1 MASGGFS
8 VRRREATATTDP
20 EPTTNHDPRTTDRR
34 GAVVVLIA
42 ILYLGAHLPSLA
54 PSLEDIDS
62 INFALGLRHFDPALH
77 QPHPPGYPV
86 YMLLGRISLSI
97 VERVTSATG
106 VAAEARSLAI
116 WSAIGGAGC
125 IIAAWFLFSAVAARQ
140 LPTTNSQLPR
150 TSRAGDT
157 SVLGVGS
164 WRLGVAEWATLLL
177 AAVPDFWMTG
187 LRPMS
192 DMPGLALAVAAQ
204 ALLLQRA
211 PEERRGRSWPAEA
224 AERRGPWRSASAVT
238 AGALLAGIATGIR
251 VQSAVLTLPLLAFVM
266 VERRH
271 YVKPLLAFAAG
282 CLAWGIPLL
291 IASGG
296 VRPYI
301 AALNMQAAQDFSWV
315 DMLWSNPTPRHIA
328 VGLYQA
334 LVLPWASI
342 PLAVAVGVAAAIG
355 VLVSLLREPRV
366 LHVLAVA
373 FVPYFIFHLL
383 FQQLD
388 TTRYALPIVVPV
400 AWLAAR
406 SFALAGRLGPTV
418 AAPFV
423 AAALIVAV
431 PGGVAYGRDS
441 HPAFRAIADAVQ
453 RARVQ
458 PPAAVYSHYAIRR
471 PLQAAD
477 TGALHVVEP
486 PTQYEWLGPVN
497 YWRSGGADPIWF
509 FADARRTDLA
519 LIDPHSRSDVVRY
532 RWSVEQRGELS
543 GTRPL
548 GVDWY
553 RLGVPGWFAGQ
564 GWSLTPEIG
573 GLTQSTSMGPD
584 RRPIEAWVR
593 RRPGRF
599 HVVVGARHLGDAAA
613 ADAEMA
619 LALDGHPIDRWP
631 VTRAARNALRFVD
644 LPDGIPGA
652 GPFAALTIVSRSVDP
667 KRPAPVA
674 VRQFDIQ
681 PSAQLISA
689 FAEGW
694 HEAETSVESSLTWRW
709 TSERSVLRMN
719 GPAQPVT
726 LEIRG
731 ESPLRYFDRPPT
743 VKITAGD
750 VTLARFQPDTDFEW
764 RVTVPAD
771 AMLNSG
777 GAIAIEID
785 RVYLPGKVEGTA
797 DDRHL
802 GLRIFDLRVNGVD
815 P

>member
-1 MASGGFS
+1 VVSGLGFS
-8 VRRREATATTDP
+8 VRRHEGSAASDQTKTTDD
-20 EPTTNHDPRTTDRR
+20 EPTTNHQLLTTNRN
-34 GAVVVLIA
+34 GAVVVFIA
-42 ILYLGAHLPSLA
+42 LLYLTAHLPFLA

-62 INFALGLRHFDPALH
+62 INFALGLRHFDPSLH

-86 YMLLGRISLSI
+86 YMLLGHISLPI
-97 VERVTSATG
+97 VERVMSSTG
-106 VAAEARSLAI
+106 VAAEARALAI
-116 WSAIGGAGC
+116 WSAIGGAAC
-125 IIAAWFLFSAVAARQ
+125 IIAAWFVFTALRARFPASRPGRSLESVAG
-140 LPTTNSQLPR
+140 
-150 TSRAGDT
+150 SRK
-157 SVLGVGS
+157 SVAL
-164 WRLGVAEWATLLL
+164 WATLLL
-177 AAVPDFWMTG
+177 AAAPDFWMTG

-192 DMPGLALAVAAQ
+192 DMPGLALAVGAQ
-204 ALLLQRA
+204 ALLLMGCR
-211 PEERRGRSWPAEA
+211 PD
-224 AERRGPWRSASAVT
+224 ERRGPLGSVSATT

-251 VQSAVLTLPLLAFVM
+251 VQSAVLTLPLLALVM
-266 VERRH
+266 VEQRRF
-271 YVKPLLAFAAG
+271 VKPVLAFATG

-291 IASGG
+291 VASGG
-296 VRPYI
+296 LRAYL
-301 AALNMQAAQDFSWV
+301 AALNTQAVQDFSWV

-328 VGLYQA
+328 IGLYQA

-355 VLVSLLREPRV
+355 LLISLLREPRV
-366 LHVLAVA
+366 LFVLAVA
-373 FVPYFIFHLL
+373 FVPYFLFHLF

-400 AWLAAR
+400 VWLAAR
-406 SFALAGRLGPTV
+406 SFALAERFAAVV
-418 AAPFV
+418 AVPFI

-431 PGGVAYGRDS
+431 PGGVAYGGQP

-453 RARVQ
+453 RGRAQ
-458 PPAAVYSHYAIRR
+458 PPAAVYSHYAVRR

-477 TGALHVVEP
+477 RGSLRVVEP

-497 YWRSGGADPIWF
+497 YWRGGGADPIWF

-519 LIDPHSRSDVVRY
+519 LIDPHSRNDVVRY

-573 GLTQSTSMGPD
+573 GLTQATSMGPD
-584 RRPIEAWVR
+584 HRPIEAWVR
-593 RRPGRF
+593 RRPGPF
-599 HVVVGARHLGDAAA
+599 HVVVGVRNLGEADE
-613 ADAEMA
+613 ADAEMT
-619 LALDGHPIDRWP
+619 LAVDGHAIDRWP
-631 VTRAARNALRFVD
+631 VTRAARNSLRFVD
-644 LPDGIPGA
+644 LPDGVPGG
-652 GPFAALTIVSRSVDP
+652 GPLAALTIASRSVDP
-667 KRPAPVA
+667 KRDAPVA
-674 VRQFDIQ
+674 VRQFDVQ
-681 PSAQLISA
+681 PSSVPISA

-694 HEAETSVESSLTWRW
+694 HEPEYSVETGRMWRW
-709 TSERSVLRMN
+709 TSERSVIRIQ

-726 LEIRG
+726 LEIDG
-731 ESPLRYFDRPPT
+731 ESPLRYFDRPPA

-771 AMLNSG
+771 AMLKSG
-777 GAIAIEID
+777 GAVAIEID
-785 RVYLPGKVEGTA
+785 RVYLPGKVEGTD

-802 GLRIFDLRVNGVD
+802 GLRIFDLRVNSVD

>member
-1 MASGGFS
+1 MVSGGF
-8 VRRREATATTDP
+8 
-20 EPTTNHDPRTTDRR
+20 TNRR
-34 GAVVVLIA
+34 GAAVFPIA
-42 ILYLGAHLPSLA
+42 LLYLAAHLPFLA

-86 YMLLGRISLSI
+86 YMLLGHISLPI
-97 VERVTSATG
+97 VERVTSAVG
-106 VAAEARSLAI
+106 AAAEARALAI
-116 WSAIGGAGC
+116 WSAIAGAGC
-125 IIAAWFLFSAVAARQ
+125 IIAAWLLFSGLGARR
-140 LPTTNSQLPR
+140 LPTTNSQVP
-150 TSRAGDT
+150 TTHS
-157 SVLGVGS
+157 GVGR
-164 WRLGVAEWATLLL
+164 WRLGIAEWAALLL
-177 AAVPDFWMTG
+177 AVAPEFWMTG

-204 ALLLQRA
+204 ALLL
-211 PEERRGRSWPAEA
+211 
-224 AERRGPWRSASAVT
+224 RGPFGSASAIT

-251 VQSAVLTLPLLAFVM
+251 VQSAVLTLPLLIFVM
-266 VERRH
+266 LEQRRF
-271 YVKPLLAFAAG
+271 VKPLLALAIG
-282 CLAWGIPLL
+282 CLAWGIPLI

-296 VRPYI
+296 VAAYL
-301 AALNMQAAQDFSWV
+301 AALNTQAVQDFSWV
-315 DMLWSNPTPRHIA
+315 DMLWSNPTPRHVAI
-328 VGLYQA
+328 GLYQA

-342 PLAVAVGVAAAIG
+342 PLAVAVGVAAAVG
-355 VLVSLLREPRV
+355 VLVTLLREPRV
-366 LHVLAVA
+366 LLVVAVA
-373 FVPYFIFHLL
+373 FAPYFIFHLL

-388 TTRYALPIVVPV
+388 TTRYALPIVVPI

-406 SFALAGRLGPTV
+406 SFALGGRFASMV
-418 AAPFV
+418 AVPFV
-423 AAALIVAV
+423 AAALIVAL
-431 PGGVAYGRDS
+431 PGGVAYGREP

-453 RARVQ
+453 RGRVQ
-458 PPAAVYSHYAIRR
+458 PPAAVYSHYAVRR
-471 PLQAAD
+471 ALQAAD
-477 TGALHVVEP
+477 TGSLRVVEP
-486 PTQYEWLGPVN
+486 RTQYEWLGPVN
-497 YWRSGGADPIWF
+497 YWRGGGADQIWF

-543 GTRPL
+543 GVRPL

-553 RLGVPGWFAGQ
+553 RLSVPGWFAGQ

-573 GLTQSTSMGPD
+573 GLTQSTAMGPSH
-584 RRPIEAWVR
+584 RPIEAWVR
-593 RRPGRF
+593 RRPGPF
-599 HVVVGARHLGDAAA
+599 HAVVAVRNLGEADD
-613 ADAEMA
+613 ADAEVT
-619 LALDGHPIDRWP
+619 LAVDGRPIDRWP
-631 VTRAARNALRFVD
+631 VTRAARNSFRFVD
-644 LPDGIPGA
+644 LPDGVAGA
-652 GPFAALTIVSRSVDP
+652 GPFAALTIASRSVDP

-674 VRQFDIQ
+674 VRQFDVQ
-681 PSAQLISA
+681 PFILPISA

-694 HEAETSVESSLTWRW
+694 HEAEYSVETGLMWRW
-709 TSERSVLRMN
+709 TSERSVLRIQ

-731 ESPLRYFDRPPT
+731 ESPLRYFDRPPA

-771 AMLNSG
+771 AMVKSG
-777 GAIAIEID
+777 GAVAIEID

>member
-1 MASGGFS
+1 MRAWFSG
-8 VRRREATATTDP
+8 RPDA
-20 EPTTNHDPRTTDRR
+20 
-34 GAVVVLIA
+34 AVIFLIA
-42 ILYLGAHLPSLA
+42 LLYLAAHLPFLA

-86 YMLLGRISLSI
+86 YMLLGHISLPI
-97 VERVTSATG
+97 VERLTAGGAAT
-106 VAAEARSLAI
+106 EARALAI

-125 IIAAWFLFSAVAARQ
+125 IIAAWFLFSSLANRQAA
-140 LPTTNSQLPR
+140 L
-150 TSRAGDT
+150 
-157 SVLGVGS
+157 
-164 WRLGVAEWATLLL
+164 WATLLL
-177 AAVPDFWMTG
+177 AAAPDFWMTG

-192 DMPGLALAVAAQ
+192 DMPGLALTVAAQ
-204 ALLLQRA
+204 ALLL
-211 PEERRGRSWPAEA
+211 
-224 AERRGPWRSASAVT
+224 RRGPSGSAIT
-238 AGALLAGIATGIR
+238 GGALLAGIATGIR
-251 VQSAVLTLPLLAFVM
+251 VQSAVLTLPLLAFAM
-266 VERRH
+266 VDPPSRAASARRWR
-271 YVKPLLAFAAG
+271 VKALAAFVIG

-296 VRPYI
+296 VSAYL
-301 AALNMQAAQDFSWV
+301 AALNTQATQDFSWV

-328 VGLYQA
+328 IGLYQA

-355 VLVSLLREPRV
+355 VLVSLLREPRA
-366 LHVLAVA
+366 LLVLAVA

-388 TTRYALPIVVPV
+388 TTRYALPILVPI

-406 SFALAGRLGPTV
+406 SFALAGRFASL
-418 AAPFV
+418 AAVPFV

-431 PGGVAYGRDS
+431 PGGVAYGRDR
-441 HPAFRAIADAVQ
+441 HPAFRAIADAIQ
-453 RARVQ
+453 RGRVQ

-471 PLQAAD
+471 PLQATD
-477 TGALHVVEP
+477 TGSLRVVEP
-486 PTQYEWLGPVN
+486 RTQYEWLGPVN
-497 YWRSGGADPIWF
+497 YWRSGGAEPIWF

-573 GLTQSTSMGPD
+573 GLTQVTSMGPD
-584 RRPIEAWVR
+584 HRPIEAWVR
-593 RRPGRF
+593 RRPGPF
-599 HVVVGARHLGDAAA
+599 HVVVAARNLGAADD
-613 ADAEMA
+613 ADAEVT
-619 LALDGHPIDRWP
+619 LAVDGRPIDRWP
-631 VTRAARNALRFVD
+631 VTRAARNSLRFVD
-644 LPDGIPGA
+644 LPAGIPGA
-652 GPFAALTIVSRSVDP
+652 GPFAALTIASRSVDP
-667 KRPAPVA
+667 KRLAPVA
-674 VRQFDIQ
+674 VRQFDVQ
-681 PSAQLISA
+681 PSILPISA

-694 HEAETSVESSLTWRW
+694 HEAEYSVETGRMWRW
-709 TSERSVLRMN
+709 TSERSVLRIQ
-719 GPAQPVT
+719 GRAQPVT

-731 ESPLRYFDRPPT
+731 ESPLRYFDRPPA

-764 RVTVPAD
+764 RVTVPGD

-785 RVYLPGKVEGTA
+785 RVYLPGKVEGTD

>member
-1 MASGGFS
+1 MGSRLPATDSRLPAGPEAGRLEPEVS
-8 VRRREATATTDP
+8 TGRRLAIP
-20 EPTTNHDPRTTDRR
+20 L
-34 GAVVVLIA
+34 AVA
-42 ILYLGAHLPSLA
+42 ALYLAAHVPSLA
-54 PSLEDIDS
+54 PSLEDLDS
-62 INFALGLRHFDPALH
+62 INFALGLRRFDPALH

-86 YMLLGRISLSI
+86 YMALGHISLPI

-106 VAAEARSLAI
+106 VAAEARALAI

-125 IIAAWFLFSAVAARQ
+125 IIAAWFLFTALRAR
-140 LPTTNSQLPR
+140 LPATDSRL
-150 TSRAGDT
+150 RAG
-157 SVLGVGS
+157 SEVL
-164 WRLGVAEWATLLL
+164 WATLLL
-177 AAVPDFWMTG
+177 AAAPLFWMTG

-204 ALLLQRA
+204 ALLLAQCGSEVRRGLDERRK
-211 PEERRGRSWPAEA
+211 PGERRGPSWPAEA
-224 AERRGPWRSASAVT
+224 AGRRRRLGSAIT
-238 AGALLAGIATGIR
+238 AGALLAGLATGIR
-251 VQSAVLTLPLLAFVM
+251 VQSAVLTLPLLVFVI
-266 VERRH
+266 VEQRRFA
-271 YVKPLLAFAAG
+271 KPLLAFAIG
-282 CLAWGIPLL
+282 CLIWGIPLL

-296 VRPYI
+296 VGAYI
-301 AALNMQAAQDFSWV
+301 AALNTQAVQDFSWV

-328 VGLYQA
+328 IGLYQA

-342 PLAVAVGVAAAIG
+342 PLAVAIGVAAAIG

-366 LHVLAVA
+366 LLVLAVA
-373 FVPYFIFHLL
+373 FGPYFVFHLL

-388 TTRYALPIVVPV
+388 TTRYALPIVIPV

-406 SFALAGRLGPTV
+406 GSALAGRLGPMV
-418 AAPFV
+418 AAPLV

-431 PGGVAYGRDS
+431 PGGVAYGRDP

-486 PTQYEWLGPVN
+486 VTQYEWLGPVN
-497 YWRSGGADPIWF
+497 YWRNGGAEPIWF

-532 RWSVEQRGELS
+532 RWTVEQRGELS

-573 GLTQSTSMGPD
+573 GLTQATSMGPD
-584 RRPIEAWVR
+584 HRPIEAWVR
-593 RRPGRF
+593 RRPGPF
-599 HVVVGARHLGDAAA
+599 HAVVGARHLGGAAD
-613 ADAEMA
+613 ADAEMT
-619 LALDGHPIDRWP
+619 LAVDGHPIARWP

-652 GPFAALTIVSRSVDP
+652 GSFAALTITSRSVDP
-667 KRPAPVA
+667 KRSAPVA
-674 VRQFDIQ
+674 VRQFDVQ
-681 PSAQLISA
+681 PSAQLVA
-689 FAEGW
+689 GFAEGW
-694 HEAETSVESSLTWRW
+694 HEAEYSIETGQTWRW

-726 LEIRG
+726 LEVAG
-731 ESPLRYFDRPPT
+731 ESPLRYFDRSPT

-750 VTLARFQPDTDFEW
+750 VTLAQFQPDTDFEW
-764 RVTVPAD
+764 RVAVPAE

-785 RVYLPGKVEGTA
+785 RVYLPGTVEGTA

-802 GLRIFDLRVNGVD
+802 GLRIFDLRINGVD

>member
-1 MASGGFS
+1 VG
-8 VRRREATATTDP
+8 TATTNP
-20 EPTTNHDPRTTDRR
+20 EPTTNHQPLTTTRS
-34 GAVVVLIA
+34 GAVIVFIA
-42 ILYLGAHLPSLA
+42 LLYLAAHVPFLA

-86 YMLLGRISLSI
+86 YMLLGHISLPI

-106 VAAEARSLAI
+106 VTAEARALAI
-116 WSAIGGAGC
+116 WSAIGGAAC
-125 IIAAWFLFSAVAARQ
+125 IIAAWFLFTALVRGQRARGTGQAVASQEAARGQ
-140 LPTTNSQLPR
+140 TTL
-150 TSRAGDT
+150 
-157 SVLGVGS
+157 
-164 WRLGVAEWATLLL
+164 WATLLL
-177 AAVPDFWMTG
+177 AAAPDFWMTG

-204 ALLLQRA
+204 ALLLMRRGG
-211 PEERRGRSWPAEA
+211 EERRGRE
-224 AERRGPWRSASAVT
+224 ERRGPFGSAIGSPLT
-238 AGALLAGIATGIR
+238 IGALVAGIATGIR

-266 VERRH
+266 VDQRRF
-271 YVKPLLAFAAG
+271 VKPALAFAIG
-282 CLAWGIPLL
+282 CLLWGIPLV

-296 VRPYI
+296 VQAYI
-301 AALNMQAAQDFSWV
+301 AALNTQATQDFSWV

-328 VGLYQA
+328 IGLYQA

-366 LHVLAVA
+366 LLVLVVA
-373 FVPYFIFHLL
+373 FVPYFVFHLL

-406 SFALAGRLGPTV
+406 GFALAGRLSAMF

-423 AAALIVAV
+423 AAALIVAA
-431 PGGVAYGRDS
+431 PGGVAYGRDP
-441 HPAFRAIADAVQ
+441 HPAFRAIADATQ

-477 TGALHVVEP
+477 TDGLHVVEP
-486 PTQYEWLGPVN
+486 VTQYEWLAPVN
-497 YWRSGGADPIWF
+497 YWRSGGAGPVWF

-519 LIDPHSRSDVVRY
+519 LIDPHSRTDVVRY

-573 GLTQSTSMGPD
+573 GLTQSTSAGPD

-593 RRPGRF
+593 RRPGPF
-599 HVVVGARHLGDAAA
+599 HAVVGARHLGDEGD
-613 ADAEMA
+613 ADAEMT
-619 LALDGHPIDRWP
+619 LALDGRPIDRWP
-631 VTRAARNALRFVD
+631 VTRAARNALRFID
-644 LPDGIPGA
+644 LPDGIAGA
-652 GPFAALTIVSRSVDP
+652 GSFAALTITSRSADP

-694 HEAETSVESSLTWRW
+694 HEAEYSVETGLIWRW
-709 TSERSVLRMN
+709 TSERSVLRIK

-731 ESPLRYFDRPPT
+731 ESPLRYFDRPPA

-764 RVTVPAD
+764 RVIVPAD

-777 GAIAIEID
+777 GAVAIEID

-802 GLRIFDLRVNGVD
+802 GLRIFDLRINGVD

>member
-1 MASGGFS
+1 MVSG
-8 VRRREATATTDP
+8 
-20 EPTTNHDPRTTDRR
+20 TNR
-34 GAVVVLIA
+34 GAVIVFIA
-42 ILYLGAHLPSLA
+42 LLYLAAHLPFLA

-86 YMLLGRISLSI
+86 YILLGHISLPI
-97 VERVTSATG
+97 VERMTSAG
-106 VAAEARSLAI
+106 GGAAAEARALAI
-116 WSAIGGAGC
+116 WSALGGAGC
-125 IIAAWFLFSAVAARQ
+125 LVAAWFLFRAIAARQ
-140 LPTTNSQLPR
+140 LPNTNSRLPR
-150 TSRAGDT
+150 TD
-157 SVLGVGS
+157 LGVGS

-177 AAVPDFWMTG
+177 AAAPDFWMTG

-204 ALLLQRA
+204 AVLLARRG
-211 PEERRGRSWPAEA
+211 PEERRGPF
-224 AERRGPWRSASAVT
+224 GSASTIT
-238 AGALLAGIATGIR
+238 AGAVLAAIATGIR
-251 VQSAVLTLPLLAFVM
+251 FQSAVLTLPLLVFVM
-266 VERRH
+266 VDRRQF
-271 YVKPLLAFAAG
+271 VKPLLAFAIG

-296 VRPYI
+296 VSAYLT
-301 AALNMQAAQDFSWV
+301 ALNTQAAQDFSWV
-315 DMLWSNPTPRHIA
+315 DMLWSNPTPRHVA

-355 VLVSLLREPRV
+355 MLVSLLREPRV
-366 LHVLAVA
+366 LLVLAA
-373 FVPYFIFHLL
+373 AYLPYFLFHLL

-400 AWLAAR
+400 VWLAAR
-406 SFALAGRLGPTV
+406 SFALAGRFASMV
-418 AAPFV
+418 AVPFV

-431 PGGVAYGRDS
+431 PGGVAYGRDP

-458 PPAAVYSHYAIRR
+458 PPAAVYSHYAVRR

-477 TGALHVVEP
+477 VGPLRIVEP

-548 GVDWY
+548 GIDWY

-573 GLTQSTSMGPD
+573 GLTESTSMGPD
-584 RRPIEAWVR
+584 HRPIEAWVR
-593 RRPGRF
+593 RRPGPF
-599 HVVVGARHLGDAAA
+599 HVVVGARNLGEADD
-613 ADAEMA
+613 ADAEVT
-619 LALDGHPIDRWP
+619 LAVDGRPIDRWP

-644 LPDGIPGA
+644 LPDGVPGA
-652 GPFAALTIVSRSVDP
+652 GPFAALTIASRSVDP
-667 KRPAPVA
+667 NRQAPVA
-674 VRQFDIQ
+674 VRQFDVQ
-681 PSAQLISA
+681 PANLPISA

-694 HEAETSVESSLTWRW
+694 HEAEYSVETGLMWRW
-709 TSERSVLRMN
+709 TSERSVLRIQ

-750 VTLARFQPDTDFEW
+750 VTLAQFQPDTDFEW
-764 RVTVPAD
+764 RVTVPAG
-771 AMLNSG
+771 AMLDSG
-777 GAIAIEID
+777 GAVAIEID
-785 RVYLPGKVEGTA
+785 RVYLPGKVERTA

-802 GLRIFDLRVNGVD
+802 GLRVFDLRVNGVD

>member
-1 MASGGFS
+1 VTNRRAIVFS
-8 VRRREATATTDP
+8 
-20 EPTTNHDPRTTDRR
+20 
-34 GAVVVLIA
+34 IA
-42 ILYLGAHLPSLA
+42 LLYLTAHLPFLA
-54 PSLEDIDS
+54 PALEDIDS

-86 YMLLGRISLSI
+86 YMLLGHISLPI
-97 VERVTSATG
+97 VETTGTRG
-106 VAAEARSLAI
+106 VAAEARALAI
-116 WSAIGGAGC
+116 WSALGGAAC
-125 IIAAWFLFSAVAARQ
+125 LIAAWFLFVAIAQER
-140 LPTTNSQLPR
+140 PATNLW
-150 TSRAGDT
+150 G
-157 SVLGVGS
+157 LGVP
-164 WRLGVAEWATLLL
+164 EWATLLL
-177 AAVPDFWMTG
+177 AASPDFWMTG

-192 DMPGLALAVAAQ
+192 DMPGLALAIAAQ
-204 ALLLQRA
+204 AMLM
-211 PEERRGRSWPAEA
+211 
-224 AERRGPWRSASAVT
+224 RRGPSGSAIT
-238 AGALLAGIATGIR
+238 AGALLAGLATGIR

-266 VERRH
+266 VERPSRF
-271 YVKPLLAFAAG
+271 VSASFWRFKALAAFVIG

-296 VRPYI
+296 IRAYI
-301 AALNMQAAQDFSWV
+301 AALNTQATQDFSWV

-328 VGLYQA
+328 IGLYQV

-342 PLAVAVGVAAAIG
+342 PLAVAVGVAAVIG
-355 VLVSLLREPRV
+355 GLVSVLREPRV
-366 LHVLAVA
+366 LFVLAVA
-373 FVPYFIFHLL
+373 FVPYFMFHLL

-388 TTRYALPIVVPV
+388 TTRYALPIVIPV

-406 SFALAGRLGPTV
+406 SFALAGPLAPMV
-418 AAPFV
+418 AVPFV
-423 AAALIVAV
+423 AAALVVAV
-431 PGGVAYGRDS
+431 PGGVAYGRDP

-477 TGALHVVEP
+477 TAGLRVVEP
-486 PTQYEWLGPVN
+486 VTQYEWLGPVN
-497 YWRSGGADPIWF
+497 YWRSGGAGPIWF

-532 RWSVEQRGELS
+532 RWSVETRGELS

-553 RLGVPGWFAGQ
+553 RLRVPGWFAGQ

-584 RRPIEAWVR
+584 RRPIAAWVR
-593 RRPGRF
+593 RRPGPF
-599 HVVVGARHLGDAAA
+599 HVIVGARHLGDAAD
-613 ADAEMA
+613 ADAELT
-619 LALDGHPIDRWP
+619 LALDGRPVDRWP
-631 VTRAARNALRFVD
+631 VTRAARNALRFID
-644 LPDGIPGA
+644 LPDGVAGT
-652 GPFAALTIVSRSVDP
+652 GPFAVVTITSRSVDS
-667 KRPAPVA
+667 KRSAPVA

-681 PSAQLISA
+681 PSGQLISA

-694 HEAETSVESSLTWRW
+694 HEAEYSVESGQTWRW

-719 GPAQPVT
+719 GPAQTVT
-726 LEIRG
+726 LDIRG
-731 ESPLRYFDRPPT
+731 ESPLRYFDRPPA
-743 VKITAGD
+743 VRITAGG
-750 VTLARFQPDTDFEW
+750 VTLAHFQPDTDFEW
-764 RVTVPAD
+764 HVIVPAES
-771 AMLNSG
+771 MVNSG

-802 GLRIFDLRVNGVD
+802 GLRIFDLRINGVD

>member
-1 MASGGFS
+1 LVVSGGS
-8 VRRREATATTDP
+8 TS
-20 EPTTNHDPRTTDRR
+20 R
-34 GAVVVLIA
+34 GAVVFIIA
-42 ILYLGAHLPSLA
+42 LLYLAAHLPFLA

-86 YMLLGRISLSI
+86 YMLLGHISLPI

-106 VAAEARSLAI
+106 MVAEARALAI
-116 WSAIGGAGC
+116 WSALGGAGC
-125 IIAAWFLFSAVAARQ
+125 IVAAWFLF
-140 LPTTNSQLPR
+140 TTL
-150 TSRAGDT
+150 AGWQT
-157 SVLGVGS
+157 TV
-164 WRLGVAEWATLLL
+164 WATLLL
-177 AAVPDFWMTG
+177 AAAPVFWMTG

-192 DMPGLALAVAAQ
+192 DMPGLALAVGAQ
-204 ALLLQRA
+204 ALLLVRRES
-211 PEERRGRSWPAEA
+211 EERP
-224 AERRGPWRSASAVT
+224 GPSGSAII

-251 VQSAVLTLPLLAFVM
+251 VQSAVLTLPLLAFVIL
-266 VERRH
+266 EQRQFI
-271 YVKPLLAFAAG
+271 KPILAFAFG

-296 VRPYI
+296 LSAYL
-301 AALNMQAAQDFSWV
+301 AALNTQAVQDFSWV

-328 VGLYQA
+328 IGLYQA
-334 LVLPWASI
+334 LLLPWASI

-355 VLVSLLREPRV
+355 LAVSVLRERRV
-366 LHVLAVA
+366 LLVLAVA
-373 FVPYFIFHLL
+373 FAPYFVFHLL

-400 AWLAAR
+400 VWLAAR
-406 SFALAGRLGPTV
+406 GFTLAGRFASMV
-418 AAPFV
+418 AVPLV

-431 PGGVAYGRDS
+431 PGGVAYGQDP

-453 RARVQ
+453 RAGVQ
-458 PPAAVYSHYAIRR
+458 PPAAVYSHYAVRR
-471 PLQAAD
+471 PLEAAD
-477 TGALHVVEP
+477 TGSLHVVEP
-486 PTQYEWLGPVN
+486 RTQYEWLGPVN
-497 YWRSGGADPIWF
+497 YWRGGGGDPIWF

-573 GLTQSTSMGPD
+573 GLTELTSMGPD

-593 RRPGRF
+593 RRPGPF
-599 HVVVGARHLGDAAA
+599 HIVVGARNLGEADDT
-613 ADAEMA
+613 DAEVT
-619 LALDGHPIDRWP
+619 LAVDGRPIDRWP
-631 VTRAARNALRFVD
+631 VTRAARNSLRFID
-644 LPDGIPGA
+644 LPDGVAGN
-652 GPFAALTIVSRSVDP
+652 GPFATLTIASRSVDP
-667 KRPAPVA
+667 KRRAPVA
-674 VRQFDIQ
+674 VRQFDVQ
-681 PSAQLISA
+681 PSTLPISA

-694 HEAETSVESSLTWRW
+694 HEAEYSLETGLMWRW
-709 TSERSVLRMN
+709 TSERSVIRIQ
-719 GPAQPVT
+719 GPARPVT

-743 VKITAGD
+743 VKIVAGD
-750 VTLARFQPDTDFEW
+750 VTLAQFQPDTDFEW

-777 GAIAIEID
+777 GAVAIEID

-802 GLRIFDLRVNGVD
+802 GLRVFDLRVNGVD

>member
-1 MASGGFS
+1 MGSRLPATDSRLPAGPEAGRLEPEVS
-8 VRRREATATTDP
+8 TGRRLAIP
-20 EPTTNHDPRTTDRR
+20 L
-34 GAVVVLIA
+34 AVA
-42 ILYLGAHLPSLA
+42 ALYLAAHVPSLA

-62 INFALGLRHFDPALH
+62 INFALGLRRFDPALH

-86 YMLLGRISLSI
+86 YMALGHISLPI

-106 VAAEARSLAI
+106 VAAEARALAI

-125 IIAAWFLFSAVAARQ
+125 IIAAWFLFTALRAR
-140 LPTTNSQLPR
+140 LPATDSRL
-150 TSRAGDT
+150 RAG
-157 SVLGVGS
+157 SEVL
-164 WRLGVAEWATLLL
+164 WATLLL
-177 AAVPDFWMTG
+177 AAAPLFWMTG

-204 ALLLQRA
+204 ALLLAQCGSEVRRGLDERRK
-211 PEERRGRSWPAEA
+211 PGERRGPSWPAEA
-224 AERRGPWRSASAVT
+224 AGRRRRLGSTIT
-238 AGALLAGIATGIR
+238 AGALLAGLATGIR
-251 VQSAVLTLPLLAFVM
+251 VQSAVLTLPLLVFVI
-266 VERRH
+266 VEQRRFA
-271 YVKPLLAFAAG
+271 KPLLAFAIG
-282 CLAWGIPLL
+282 CLIWGIPLL

-296 VRPYI
+296 VGAYI
-301 AALNMQAAQDFSWV
+301 AALNTQAVQDFSWV

-328 VGLYQA
+328 IGLYQA

-342 PLAVAVGVAAAIG
+342 PLAVAIGVAAAIG

-366 LHVLAVA
+366 LLVLAVA
-373 FVPYFIFHLL
+373 FGPYFVFHLL

-388 TTRYALPIVVPV
+388 TTRYALPIVIPV

-406 SFALAGRLGPTV
+406 GSALAGRLGPMV
-418 AAPFV
+418 AAPLV

-431 PGGVAYGRDS
+431 PGGVAYGRDP

-486 PTQYEWLGPVN
+486 VTQYEWLGPVN
-497 YWRSGGADPIWF
+497 YWRNGGAEPIWF

-532 RWSVEQRGELS
+532 RWTVEQRGELS

-573 GLTQSTSMGPD
+573 GLTQATSMGPD
-584 RRPIEAWVR
+584 HRPIEAWVR
-593 RRPGRF
+593 RRPGPF
-599 HVVVGARHLGDAAA
+599 HAVVGARHLGGAAD
-613 ADAEMA
+613 ADAEMT
-619 LALDGHPIDRWP
+619 LAVDGHPIARWP

-652 GPFAALTIVSRSVDP
+652 GSFAALTITSRSVDP
-667 KRPAPVA
+667 KRSAPVA
-674 VRQFDIQ
+674 VRQFDVQ
-681 PSAQLISA
+681 PSAQLVA
-689 FAEGW
+689 GFAEGW
-694 HEAETSVESSLTWRW
+694 HEAEYSIETGQTWRW

-726 LEIRG
+726 LEVAG
-731 ESPLRYFDRPPT
+731 ESPLRYFDRSPT

-750 VTLARFQPDTDFEW
+750 VTLAQFQPDTDFEW
-764 RVTVPAD
+764 RVAVPAE

>member
-1 MASGGFS
+1 LVVSGGFS
-8 VRRREATATTDP
+8 VRRRAETASTNP
-20 EPTTNHDPRTTDRR
+20 EPATNHEPLTTNRR
-34 GAVVVLIA
+34 SAVFFIA
-42 ILYLGAHLPSLA
+42 LLYLAAHLPFLA

-86 YMLLGRISLSI
+86 YMLLGHISLPI

-106 VAAEARSLAI
+106 VAAEARALAI
-116 WSAIGGAGC
+116 WSAIGGAAC
-125 IIAAWFLFSAVAARQ
+125 IIAAWFLFAALRARFPATDSR
-140 LPTTNSQLPR
+140 LPAGPEAL
-150 TSRAGDT
+150 SRR
-157 SVLGVGS
+157 SEVL
-164 WRLGVAEWATLLL
+164 WATLLL
-177 AAVPDFWMTG
+177 AVAPDFWMTG

-204 ALLLQRA
+204 ALLLA
-211 PEERRGRSWPAEA
+211 GHGAEERRGPF
-224 AERRGPWRSASAVT
+224 GSA
-238 AGALLAGIATGIR
+238 AGAFLAGIATGIR

-266 VERRH
+266 VDPSSRDASARFWR
-271 YVKPLLAFAAG
+271 VKALAAFAIG

-296 VRPYI
+296 VRAYI
-301 AALNMQAAQDFSWV
+301 AALNTQAVQDFSWV

-328 VGLYQA
+328 IGLYQA

-366 LHVLAVA
+366 LLVLAVA
-373 FVPYFIFHLL
+373 FLPYFVFHLL

-388 TTRYALPIVVPV
+388 TTRYALPIVIPV

-406 SFALAGRLGPTV
+406 SFALAGRLTAMV

-431 PGGVAYGRDS
+431 PGSVAYGSDP

-453 RARVQ
+453 RARVE
-458 PPAAVYSHYAIRR
+458 PAAAVYSHYAIRR

-477 TGALHVVEP
+477 TSVLHVVEP
-486 PTQYEWLGPVN
+486 VTQYEWLGPVN

-519 LIDPHSRSDVVRY
+519 LIDPRSRTDVIRY
-532 RWSVEQRGELS
+532 RWNVEQRGELS

-573 GLTQSTSMGPD
+573 GLTQATSTGPD
-584 RRPIEAWVR
+584 HRPIEAWVR
-593 RRPGRF
+593 RRPGPF
-599 HVVVGARHLGDAAA
+599 HVVIGARYLGDATD
-613 ADAEMA
+613 ADAEMT
-619 LALDGHPIDRWP
+619 LAIDGRPIDHWP
-631 VTRAARNALRFVD
+631 VTRTARNALRFVD
-644 LPDGIPGA
+644 LPEGVPGA
-652 GPFAALTIVSRSVDP
+652 GPFAALAITSQSVDP
-667 KRPAPVA
+667 KRAAPVA

-694 HEAETSVESSLTWRW
+694 HEAEYSVETRQTWRW

-750 VTLARFQPDTDFEW
+750 VTLAQFQPDTDFEW
-764 RVTVPAD
+764 RVTVPAE

-785 RVYLPGKVEGTA
+785 RVYLPGRVEGTA

-802 GLRIFDLRVNGVD
+802 GLRIFDLRINGVD

>member
-1 MASGGFS
+1 M
-8 VRRREATATTDP
+8 
-20 EPTTNHDPRTTDRR
+20 
-34 GAVVVLIA
+34 VVAL
-42 ILYLGAHLPSLA
+42 LYLAAHLPFLA

-86 YMLLGRISLSI
+86 YMLLGHISLPI
-97 VERVTSATG
+97 VERVTSAAG
-106 VAAEARSLAI
+106 GAAEARALAI
-116 WSAIGGAGC
+116 WSAVGGVAC
-125 IIAAWFLFSAVAARQ
+125 IIAAWFLFRGQEAGGRGQEASTGQAA
-140 LPTTNSQLPR
+140 L
-150 TSRAGDT
+150 
-157 SVLGVGS
+157 
-164 WRLGVAEWATLLL
+164 WATLLL
-177 AAVPDFWMTG
+177 AAAPVFWMTG

-204 ALLLQRA
+204 ALLVRRG
-211 PEERRGRSWPAEA
+211 PEERRGP
-224 AERRGPWRSASAVT
+224 RGSAIA

-251 VQSAVLTLPLLAFVM
+251 VQSAVLTLPLLAFVAI
-266 VERRH
+266 EQRRFA
-271 YVKPLLAFAAG
+271 KPLLAFAIG

-296 VRPYI
+296 VRAYL
-301 AALNMQAAQDFSWV
+301 AALNTQADQDFSWV
-315 DMLWSNPTPRHIA
+315 DMLWSHPTPRHIA
-328 VGLYQA
+328 IGVYQA

-342 PLAVAVGVAAAIG
+342 PLAVAVGVAATIG
-355 VLVSLLREPRV
+355 ALVSVLREPRV
-366 LHVLAVA
+366 LLVLAVA
-373 FVPYFIFHLL
+373 FVPYFAFHLL

-388 TTRYALPIVVPV
+388 TARYALPIMVPV

-406 SFALAGRLGPTV
+406 SFALAGRFASIV
-418 AAPFV
+418 AVPFV

-431 PGGVAYGRDS
+431 PGGVAYGRDP
-441 HPAFRAIADAVQ
+441 HPAFRAIADAVR

-458 PPAAVYSHYAIRR
+458 PPAAVYSHYAVRR

-497 YWRSGGADPIWF
+497 YWRSGGTDPVWF

-553 RLGVPGWFAGQ
+553 RLGLPGWFAGQ
-564 GWSLTPEIG
+564 GWSLTPETG
-573 GLTQSTSMGPD
+573 GLTQSTSTGPD
-584 RRPIEAWVR
+584 HRSIEAWVR
-593 RRPGRF
+593 RRPGPF
-599 HVVVGARHLGDAAA
+599 HALVGVRNLGGADDGDA
-613 ADAEMA
+613 EVT
-619 LALDGHPIDRWP
+619 LTVDGRPIDRWP
-631 VTRAARNALRFVD
+631 VTRAARNALRFVN
-644 LPDGIPGA
+644 LPDGVPGA
-652 GPFAALTIVSRSVDP
+652 GPFAALTIESRSVDP

-681 PSAQLISA
+681 PSTLPISA

-694 HEAETSVESSLTWRW
+694 HEAEYSVETGLMWRW
-709 TSERSVLRMN
+709 TSERSVLRIE

-731 ESPLRYFDRPPT
+731 ESPLRYFDRPPA
-743 VKITAGD
+743 VKIRAGD
-750 VTLARFQPDTDFEW
+750 VTLAQFQPDTDFEW
-764 RVTVPAD
+764 RVTVTAD
-771 AMLNSG
+771 AMLKSG

>member
-1 MASGGFS
+1 MVSGLGFS
-8 VRRREATATTDP
+8 LRRREGSAGHREAATNDHQPATNP
-20 EPTTNHDPRTTDRR
+20 QPLTTNTK
-34 GAVVVLIA
+34 GAVVFLVA
-42 ILYLGAHLPSLA
+42 ALYLAAHVLSLA

-86 YMLLGRISLSI
+86 YMLLGHISLPL
-97 VERVTSATG
+97 VERVMSATG
-106 VAAEARSLAI
+106 VAAEARALAI
-116 WSAIGGAGC
+116 WSAVGGAGC
-125 IIAAWFLFSAVAARQ
+125 IIAAWFLFAALCAR
-140 LPTTNSQLPR
+140 LPATASGLRASPEAGSPR
-150 TSRAGDT
+150 SE
-157 SVLGVGS
+157 VL
-164 WRLGVAEWATLLL
+164 WATLLL
-177 AAVPDFWMTG
+177 AAAPDFWMTG

-204 ALLLQRA
+204 ASLLARHGPEDRRG
-211 PEERRGRSWPAEA
+211 PEERH
-224 AERRGPWRSASAVT
+224 GPFGSAIIV
-238 AGALLAGIATGIR
+238 GALLAGIATGIR
-251 VQSAVLTLPLLAFVM
+251 VQSAVLTMPLLAFVM
-266 VERRH
+266 LQQRQF
-271 YVKPLLAFAAG
+271 VKPLLAFAIG

-296 VRPYI
+296 VRAYI
-301 AALNMQAAQDFSWV
+301 AALNTQAVQDFSWV

-328 VGLYQA
+328 IGLYQA

-366 LHVLAVA
+366 LLVLAVA

-406 SFALAGRLGPTV
+406 SFALAGRLAALI

-431 PGGVAYGRDS
+431 PGGVAYGSDP
-441 HPAFRAIADAVQ
+441 HPAFRAITDAVQ
-453 RARVQ
+453 RARVE

-477 TGALHVVEP
+477 TDALRVVEP
-486 PTQYEWLGPVN
+486 VTQYEWLGPVN

-519 LIDPHSRSDVVRY
+519 LIDPRSRTDVIRY
-532 RWSVEQRGELS
+532 RWNVEQRGELS

-573 GLTQSTSMGPD
+573 GLTQATSTGPD

-593 RRPGRF
+593 RRPGPF
-599 HVVVGARHLGDAAA
+599 HVLIGARHLGDVTD
-613 ADAEMA
+613 ADAEMT
-619 LALDGHPIDRWP
+619 LALDGRPIDRWP

-644 LPDGIPGA
+644 LPEGVPGA
-652 GPFAALTIVSRSVDP
+652 GPFAALTITSHSVDP
-667 KRPAPVA
+667 KRSAPVA

-689 FAEGW
+689 FGEGW
-694 HEAETSVESSLTWRW
+694 HEAEYSVETGQTWRW
-709 TSERSVLRMN
+709 TSERSVLRMY

-750 VTLARFQPDTDFEW
+750 VTLAQFQPDTDFEW
-764 RVTVPAD
+764 RVTIPAE
-771 AMLNSG
+771 AMVNSG

-785 RVYLPGKVEGTA
+785 RVYLPGTVEGTA

-802 GLRIFDLRVNGVD
+802 GLRIFDLRINGVD

>member
-1 MASGGFS
+1 MTNRRAIVFS
-8 VRRREATATTDP
+8 
-20 EPTTNHDPRTTDRR
+20 
-34 GAVVVLIA
+34 IA
-42 ILYLGAHLPSLA
+42 LLYLTAHLPFLA
-54 PSLEDIDS
+54 PALEDIDS

-86 YMLLGRISLSI
+86 YMLLGHISLPL
-97 VERVTSATG
+97 VEMTGTRG
-106 VAAEARSLAI
+106 VAAEARALAI
-116 WSAIGGAGC
+116 WSALGGAAC
-125 IIAAWFLFSAVAARQ
+125 LIAAWFLSAAIAQER
-140 LPTTNSQLPR
+140 PTTNFW
-150 TSRAGDT
+150 G
-157 SVLGVGS
+157 LGVP
-164 WRLGVAEWATLLL
+164 EWATLLL
-177 AAVPDFWMTG
+177 AASPDFWMTG

-204 ALLLQRA
+204 ALLM
-211 PEERRGRSWPAEA
+211 
-224 AERRGPWRSASAVT
+224 RRGPSGTAIT
-238 AGALLAGIATGIR
+238 AGALLAGVATGIR

-266 VERRH
+266 ADRPSRFVSASSWRL
-271 YVKPLLAFAAG
+271 KALAAFVIG

-296 VRPYI
+296 VRAYI
-301 AALNMQAAQDFSWV
+301 AALNTQATQDFSWV

-328 VGLYQA
+328 IGLYQA

-342 PLAVAVGVAAAIG
+342 PLAVAIGVAAGIG

-366 LHVLAVA
+366 LLVLAVA

-388 TTRYALPIVVPV
+388 TTRYALPIVIPV

-406 SFALAGRLGPTV
+406 SFALAGRLAPMV
-418 AAPFV
+418 AVPFV
-423 AAALIVAV
+423 TAALVVAV
-431 PGGVAYGRDS
+431 PGGVAYGRDP

-477 TGALHVVEP
+477 TAGLRVVEP
-486 PTQYEWLGPVN
+486 VTQYEWLGPVN
-497 YWRSGGADPIWF
+497 YWRSGGAGPIWF

-532 RWSVEQRGELS
+532 RWSVESRGELN

-553 RLGVPGWFAGQ
+553 RLRVPGWFAGQ

-593 RRPGRF
+593 RRPGPF
-599 HVVVGARHLGDAAA
+599 HVVVGARHLGDAAD
-613 ADAEMA
+613 ADAELT
-619 LALDGHPIDRWP
+619 LALDGRPVDRWP
-631 VTRAARNALRFVD
+631 VTRAARNALRFID
-644 LPDGIPGA
+644 LPDGVAGT
-652 GPFAALTIVSRSVDP
+652 GPFAVVTITSRSVDP
-667 KRPAPVA
+667 KRSAPVA

-681 PSAQLISA
+681 PSGQLISA

-694 HEAETSVESSLTWRW
+694 HEAEYSVETGQTWRW

-719 GPAQPVT
+719 GPAQTVT
-726 LEIRG
+726 LDIRG
-731 ESPLRYFDRPPT
+731 ESPLRYFDRPPA
-743 VKITAGD
+743 VRITAGA
-750 VTLARFQPDTDFEW
+750 VTLAHFQPDTDFEW
-764 RVTVPAD
+764 HVTVPAES
-771 AMLNSG
+771 MVNSG
-777 GAIAIEID
+777 GAIAVEID

-802 GLRIFDLRVNGVD
+802 GLRIFDLRINGVD

>member
-1 MASGGFS
+1 MVSGFS
-8 VRRREATATTDP
+8 VRRRDGTTTSP
-20 EPTTNHDPRTTDRR
+20 EPTSQHQPLTNQ
-34 GAVVVLIA
+34 GAVIVFIA
-42 ILYLGAHLPSLA
+42 LLYLAAHLPFLA

-86 YMLLGRISLSI
+86 YMVLGHLSLPM
-97 VERVTSATG
+97 VERVTSAAG
-106 VAAEARSLAI
+106 VAAEARALAI
-116 WSAIGGAGC
+116 WSAVGGAVC
-125 IIAAWFLFSAVAARQ
+125 IIAAWFLFSGLAARQ
-140 LPTTNSQLPR
+140 LPNTNVQLPR
-150 TSRAGDT
+150 TH
-157 SVLGVGS
+157 LGVGS
-164 WRLGVAEWATLLL
+164 WRLGVAEWAILLL
-177 AAVPDFWMTG
+177 AAAPDFWMTG

-204 ALLLQRA
+204 ALLLLQRG
-211 PEERRGRSWPAEA
+211 PSWPAEA
-224 AERRGPWRSASAVT
+224 GARRRQLGSAIT

-266 VERRH
+266 VEQRRFI
-271 YVKPLLAFAAG
+271 KPLLAFVIG

-291 IASGG
+291 VASGG
-296 VRPYI
+296 VTSYL
-301 AALNMQAAQDFSWV
+301 AALNTQATQDFSWV
-315 DMLWSNPTPRHIA
+315 DMLWSNPSPRHIA
-328 VGLYQA
+328 IGLYQA
-334 LVLPWASI
+334 LMLPWASI

-355 VLVSLLREPRV
+355 LLVSLLREPRV
-366 LHVLAVA
+366 LLVLAVA
-373 FVPYFIFHLL
+373 FVPYFLFHLL

-388 TTRYALPIVVPV
+388 TTRYALPILIPV

-406 SFALAGRLGPTV
+406 GFALAGRLASIV
-418 AAPFV
+418 AVPFV
-423 AAALIVAV
+423 AAALVVAV
-431 PGGVAYGRDS
+431 PGGMAYGRDP

-453 RARVQ
+453 RGRVQ
-458 PPAAVYSHYAIRR
+458 PPAAVYSHYAVRR

-477 TGALHVVEP
+477 VGSLRVVEP
-486 PTQYEWLGPVN
+486 RTQYEWLGPVN
-497 YWRSGGADPIWF
+497 YWRGGGADPIWF

-519 LIDPHSRSDVVRY
+519 LIDPHSRRDVVRY
-532 RWSVEQRGELS
+532 RWRVEQRGELS

-573 GLTQSTSMGPD
+573 GLTQATTMGPD
-584 RRPIEAWVR
+584 HRPIEAWVR
-593 RRPGRF
+593 RRPGPF
-599 HVVVGARHLGDAAA
+599 HVVVGARNLGEADG
-613 ADAEMA
+613 ADAEVT
-619 LALDGHPIDRWP
+619 LAVDGRPIDRWP

-644 LPDGIPGA
+644 LPDGVPGA
-652 GPFAALTIVSRSVDP
+652 GPFAALTIASRSVDP

-674 VRQFDIQ
+674 VRQFDVQ
-681 PSAQLISA
+681 PSTLPISA

-694 HEAETSVESSLTWRW
+694 HEAEYSVETGLMWRW
-709 TSERSVLRMN
+709 TSERSVLRIQ
-719 GPAQPVT
+719 GPAEPVT

-750 VTLARFQPDTDFEW
+750 VTLAQFQPDTDFEW
-764 RVTVPAD
+764 RVSVPAD

-777 GAIAIEID
+777 GAVAIEID
-785 RVYLPGKVEGTA
+785 RVYLPGRVEGTS

>member
-1 MASGGFS
+1 MVSGGLG
-8 VRRREATATTDP
+8 VGQRATTD
-20 EPTTNHDPRTTDRR
+20 DQPRTTNQS
-34 GAVVVLIA
+34 GAVFLIA
-42 ILYLGAHLPSLA
+42 LLYFAAHLPFLA

-86 YMLLGRISLSI
+86 YMLLGHISLPI
-97 VERVTSATG
+97 VERVTSTTGAT
-106 VAAEARSLAI
+106 AEARALAI
-116 WSAIGGAGC
+116 WSAIGGAAC
-125 IIAAWFLFSAVAARQ
+125 IIAVWFLFNALAARQ
-140 LPTTNSQLPR
+140 LPNANSQLPR
-150 TSRAGDT
+150 TP
-157 SVLGVGS
+157 LGVGS
-164 WRLGVAEWATLLL
+164 WGLGVAGWATLLL
-177 AAVPDFWMTG
+177 AAAPDFWMTG

-192 DMPGLALAVAAQ
+192 DMPGLALAVGAQ
-204 ALLLQRA
+204 ALLLTQRGSD
-211 PEERRGRSWPAEA
+211 ERRGLD
-224 AERRGPWRSASAVT
+224 ERRGPLGSAIT
-238 AGALLAGIATGIR
+238 AGALLAGIATGLRI
-251 VQSAVLTLPLLAFVM
+251 QSAVLTLPLLLFVM
-266 VERRH
+266 VDRRQF
-271 YVKPLLAFAAG
+271 VRPVLAFAIG
-282 CLAWGIPLL
+282 CVAWGIPLL

-296 VRPYI
+296 VSAYL
-301 AALNMQAAQDFSWV
+301 AALNTQAVQDFSWV

-328 VGLYQA
+328 IGLYQA

-355 VLVSLLREPRV
+355 VLVSLLREPR
-366 LHVLAVA
+366 LLLVLAAA
-373 FVPYFIFHLL
+373 FLPYFVFHLL

-388 TTRYALPIVVPV
+388 TTRYALPMVVPV

-406 SFALAGRLGPTV
+406 GFALAGPLAAVVG
-418 AAPFV
+418 APFV
-423 AAALIVAV
+423 AAALIVAL
-431 PGGVAYGRDS
+431 PGGVAYGRDP

-453 RARVQ
+453 RARVE

-477 TGALHVVEP
+477 TGGLHVVEP
-486 PTQYEWLGPVN
+486 VTQYEWLGPVN
-497 YWRSGGADPIWF
+497 YWRSGGAAPIWF

-519 LIDPHSRSDVVRY
+519 LIDPRSRTDVVRY
-532 RWSVEQRGELS
+532 RWNVEQRGELS

-573 GLTQSTSMGPD
+573 GLTQATSMGPD

-593 RRPGRF
+593 RRPGPF
-599 HVVVGARHLGDAAA
+599 HAVIGARYLGDATD
-613 ADAEMA
+613 ADAEMT
-619 LALDGHPIDRWP
+619 LTVDGRPIDRWP

-644 LPDGIPGA
+644 LPDGVPGA
-652 GPFAALTIVSRSVDP
+652 GPLAALAITSQSVDP
-667 KRPAPVA
+667 KRAAPVA

-681 PSAQLISA
+681 PLAQRISA

-694 HEAETSVESSLTWRW
+694 HEAEYSVETGQTWRW
-709 TSERSVLRMN
+709 TSERSVVRMN
-719 GPAQPVT
+719 GPAQPTT

-750 VTLARFQPDTDFEW
+750 VTLAQFQPDTDFEW
-764 RVTVPAD
+764 RVIVPAE

-785 RVYLPGKVEGTA
+785 RVYLPGRVEGTA

-802 GLRIFDLRVNGVD
+802 GLRIFDLRINGVD